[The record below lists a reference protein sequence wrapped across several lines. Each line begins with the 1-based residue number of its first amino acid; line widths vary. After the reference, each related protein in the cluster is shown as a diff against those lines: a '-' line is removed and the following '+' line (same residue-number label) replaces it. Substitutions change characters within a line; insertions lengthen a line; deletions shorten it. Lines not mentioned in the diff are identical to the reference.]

1 MTSLAKVMH
10 QDHQHC
16 DQLFAT
22 AEEALDQGQG
32 GEQTQ
37 RFLKAMARHFLAEEE
52 LLFPAFE
59 EFTGMKG
66 MGPTQVMREE
76 HQQMRGLLSQMQTAL
91 DQNNFKAAK
100 RPLETLLILMQQHN
114 LKEEN
119 ILYPMMDMH
128 LGGPELMGRLAQVL
142 EG

>member
-1 MTSLAKVMH
+1 MPSLAKVMH

-16 DQLFAT
+16 DQLFAA
-22 AEEALDQGQG
+22 AEDALDQGRGQD
-32 GEQTQ
+32 ETQ
-37 RFLKAMARHFLAEEE
+37 SFLQAMARHFTAEEE

-66 MGPTQVMREE
+66 MGPTQVMRDE
-76 HQQMRGLLSQMQTAL
+76 HQQMRALLTQMQTAL
-91 DQNNFKAAK
+91 DQHNTKEAQ

-119 ILYPMMDMH
+119 ILYPMMEMH
-128 LGGPELMGRLAQVL
+128 LGGPELMGKLAQVL
-142 EG
+142 GG